1 MDPILSVGELSY
13 SYTGSPAQAV
23 FRDVGFSVG
32 SGDVFCLLGPN
43 GTGKSTLLKCISNVF
58 QGWKG
63 RIALE
68 GNDIARLKP
77 ADVAKRIGYVPQ
89 NQSSPFPFLVQ
100 DIVVMGRA
108 PHLDVFSSPGKEDFE
123 LALRA
128 MEQVGIRHLASR
140 PCSMLSGGE
149 WQLTLIA
156 RALAQEPKLLVLDE
170 PTSHLDLGNQ
180 VRILRIVKTLAE
192 NGMGIVMASHSP
204 DHAFI
209 AATEVAI
216 MNRGALVCKGVP
228 DEVITDRNMEET
240 YGVQV
245 RVVRVGEGVDRKACF
260 PFPDGT
266 ARQQPNLHAR
276 EEESA

>member
-1 MDPILSVGELSY
+1 MVNGMGPIISIDHLSY
-13 SYTGSPAQAV
+13 SYTGDASRAV
-23 FRDVGFSVG
+23 FQDVSFSVG
-32 SGDVFCLLGPN
+32 SGSVFCLLGPN

-58 QGWKG
+58 QGWEG
-63 RIALE
+63 RISLE
-68 GNDIARLKP
+68 GDDISRLRLT
-77 ADVAKRIGYVPQ
+77 DVAKKVGYVPQ

-108 PHLDVFSSPGKEDFE
+108 PHLEIFSSPGKEDFE

-128 MEQVGIRHLASR
+128 MERVGILHLASR

-180 VRILRIVKTLAE
+180 VRILGIVKTLAE

-216 MNRGALVCKGVP
+216 MNRGALAWRGAP
-228 DEVITDRNMEET
+228 DEVITDRNLEEA
-240 YGVQV
+240 YGVAV
-245 RVVRVGEGVDRKACF
+245 RVVRVGEGVNRKACF
-260 PFPDGT
+260 PFPDGPT
-266 ARQQPNLHAR
+266 R
-276 EEESA
+276 